1 MVTNPDGQW
10 RSVQSTEPIK
20 HTKTYVRIQLTFNKN
35 KAKFKYVGL
44 APKFTTTMQTKGNRI
59 NPVGI
64 FVGSGG
70 SQIAEKPQYIQT
82 LNHVNRI
89 ESNQDCYGLFINA
102 DGVEHQL
109 SETTHLV
116 SGDVIG
122 LRLDRDHGTVG
133 FDLNGVD
140 YGIVYRHQR
149 FRSADIYPTA
159 DLGMGQDSA
168 LFIHAENP
176 KYRSYEHSD

>member
-1 MVTNPDGQW
+1 M
-10 RSVQSTEPIK
+10 
-20 HTKTYVRIQLTFNKN
+20 QLTFNQH

-44 APKFTTTMQTKGNRI
+44 APKFDSTMQTKGNRI
-59 NPVGI
+59 NRTGI

-70 SQIAEKPQYIQT
+70 AQMAEKPSYIQT

-102 DGVEHQL
+102 NGVEHQL

-122 LRLDRDHGTVG
+122 LRLDQEHGTVG

-140 YGIVYRHQR
+140 YGIIFRHES
-149 FRSADIYPTA
+149 FRSIDVYPTA

-168 LFIHAENP
+168 IFIQAENP